1 MTERP
6 QWLSRLSVPSLSR
19 SRRVLQPFPLK
30 LSCDGRFARAWLTF
44 GPPTTTYV

>member
-19 SRRVLQPFPLK
+19 SRRFPQPFPLK
-30 LSCDGRFARAWLTF
+30 LSCDGRFAISVIPAQARIQS
-44 GPPTTTYV
+44 